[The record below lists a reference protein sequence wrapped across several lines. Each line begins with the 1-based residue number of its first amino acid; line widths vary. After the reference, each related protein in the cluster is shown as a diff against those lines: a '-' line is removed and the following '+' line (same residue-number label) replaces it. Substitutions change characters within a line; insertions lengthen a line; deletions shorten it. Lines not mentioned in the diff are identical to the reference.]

1 MGPTLCA
8 RLDDPYGS
16 LNARVWPQGGT
27 FGRARPPLRR
37 PGDGCG
43 CSAIAVL
50 PTCRSG
56 AAAGMLPWAR
66 NSCPSCS
73 RKHDR
78 AISIRPWD
86 SFTNAIRHQRRRLRR
101 RIIRTDSAAC
111 LHRRRCS
118 GVQRCP
124 ALGGVR
130 SAFQARTK
138 IQAWCCWPDPYW
150 MVAKPSDSLQT
161 PVLPSMLLRCSET
174 ANHMHE

>member
-1 MGPTLCA
+1 MITWYCFAPMGPTLCA
-8 RLDDPYGS
+8 CLDDPYGS
-16 LNARVWPQGGT
+16 LNASVWPQGGT

-50 PTCRSG
+50 PTCRGG

-101 RIIRTDSAAC
+101 RRQSALIPQRVIIGAAAAAC
-111 LHRRRCS
+111 SGARHLGAYAAPFKHERRSRP
-118 GVQRCP
+118 GAVG
-124 ALGGVR
+124 LIHTG
-130 SAFQARTK
+130 
-138 IQAWCCWPDPYW
+138 W
-150 MVAKPSDSLQT
+150 
-161 PVLPSMLLRCSET
+161 
-174 ANHMHE
+174 